1 LSRSLRVALTIGG
14 IVVVLAALGYA
25 AHSMNLIGLLIS
37 MHTPPPH

>member
-1 LSRSLRVALTIGG
+1 LSRPLRISLTVAG
-14 IVVVLAALGYA
+14 IVAALAALGYA